1 MSTKKPSIED
11 LDLAVQWLEVYEG
24 DDAESLAAM
33 QRVVAW
39 MQGITEAE
47 ALRQACREAG
57 VTVKQARKALRAKA
71 DTQRALDRLS
81 KQ

>member
-1 MSTKKPSIED
+1 VSTKKPSIED

-39 MQGITEAE
+39 MQGIAEAE
-47 ALRQACREAG
+47 KLACWAG
-57 VTVKQARKALRAKA
+57 VPVKQARKALRAKA
-71 DTQRALDRLS
+71 VTQRALDRLS